1 MSIEPAVGTVSVIDH
16 DHSQRELLGPLITRG
31 GWQPQ
36 FFTSAEEL
44 LAAPRLPA
52 PGCLLLD
59 LHVPGIG
66 GLALQGL
73 LAERHELS
81 IIFATDRIDI
91 PATVSAMKAGAVDV
105 LTRPLHAQSLPG
117 TIEAALEHSRRRVR
131 QQAQREQVHE
141 RYITLSSREREVMAL
156 VVSGW
161 LNKQVSDR
169 LNISIFTVKAHR
181 GRVMRKMAA
190 GSLAQLVLVAN
201 ELGIARVARGARP
214 AA

>member
-1 MSIEPAVGTVSVIDH
+1 MNIEPAVATVSVFDH
-16 DHSQRELLGPLITRG
+16 DHSQRESLGPLITRG
-31 GWQPQ
+31 GWQPR

-59 LHVPGIG
+59 LHLPGIG
-66 GLALQGL
+66 GLAMQDL
-73 LAERHELS
+73 LVQRHEQS
-81 IIFATDRIDI
+81 IIFSTDRIDI
-91 PATVSAMKAGAVDV
+91 PATVRAMKAGAVDV
-105 LTRPLHAQSLPG
+105 LTRPLHAQTLSG
-117 TIEAALEHSRRRVR
+117 TIEAALELSRQRMRR
-131 QQAQREQVHE
+131 QAQREQVHE

-156 VVSGW
+156 VVSGL

-201 ELGIARVARGARP
+201 ELGIARGARGAGP